1 MGLIIRPKSK
11 LRALHCRILSWES
24 LKSAYRG
31 EPVTIEPSQISKIY
45 IPANNKKTYW
55 VSYSADGYDT
65 HINFYTD
72 EINDLKELESLAQ
85 EHPEKVVPSRFALIK
100 GELVTHF
107 KLHFKYG
114 AFCEKFVLGIL
125 TLTFMFYQFKYFG
138 SLMIQKYQFLIK
150 TSCNERCAEMLWSTS
165 VWWFYGLLLAFS
177 PLILIVF
184 YKKIHNSI
192 LRSKDI
198 PTINATRAM
207 LFFMT
212 IFGLYSL
219 ASSTSIISTTAA
231 KYSKIIAAYSNGTLD
246 AKLSQKIEMA
256 SKREFQGDIDDLE
269 EVQIPETY
277 REE

>member
-11 LRALHCRILSWES
+11 LRALHCRILSWQS
-24 LKSAYRG
+24 LKATYRS
-31 EPVTIEPSQISKIY
+31 EPITIEQSQISKIY
-45 IPANNKKTYW
+45 IPANSKKTYW
-55 VSYSADGYDT
+55 ILYSADEYDT
-65 HINFYTD
+65 HLNFYAD
-72 EINDLKELESLAQ
+72 EINDLNELENIAK
-85 EHPEKVVPSRFALIK
+85 EHPEKLVPNRFALIK
-100 GELVTHF
+100 GELFTQF

-125 TLTFMFYQFKYFG
+125 ALTFMFYQFKYFG
-138 SLMIQKYQFLIK
+138 SLMIKKYQFLIK

-165 VWWFYGLLLAFS
+165 IWWFHGLLLALS
-177 PLILIVF
+177 PLILIIF

-212 IFGLYSL
+212 VFGLYSL
-219 ASSTSIISTTAA
+219 ASSTSAISTTAA
-231 KYSKIIAAYSNGTLD
+231 KYSKIIAAYSNGTLQT
-246 AKLSQKIEMA
+246 KLSQKIEMA
-256 SKREFQGDIDDLE
+256 SQREFQGDIDELE